1 MTRGGRHSDTEGS
14 ERRCIA
20 RMESLPKERMIR
32 FVLSPDNI
40 VTPDIAG
47 RLPGRGIWV
56 AAEKKALK
64 KAIARNLFARAAK
77 APAKVPGDLLELV
90 ESLVV
95 SHLISLIS
103 LARKGGSAVAGFD
116 KCKSALISEQAIAL
130 IQASDGSEGQKR
142 KLRPPEG
149 ENTYIS
155 CLKGDELGL
164 AFGREHVIHAA
175 LLRGGLSKRV
185 LLEANRL
192 AGVRGKVAATKGETG
207 RQDRR

>member
-1 MTRGGRHSDTEGS
+1 MTRGGRQSDAEGS

-20 RMESLPKERMIR
+20 RMESLPKQQLIR
-32 FVLSPDNI
+32 FVLSPDNV
-40 VTPDIAG
+40 VTPDIAE

-77 APAKVPGDLLELV
+77 APAKVPDDLLELV
-90 ESLVV
+90 ESLLV

-103 LARKGGSAVAGFD
+103 LARKGGSALAGFD
-116 KCKSALISEQAIAL
+116 KCKSALLSGQAIAL

-149 ENTYIS
+149 KNTHIS

-175 LLRGGLSKRV
+175 LLRGGLSNRV

-192 AGVRGKVAATKGETG
+192 AGVRGEVAATKAK
-207 RQDRR
+207 

>member
-1 MTRGGRHSDTEGS
+1 VTRGGRHSDAEGS

-20 RMESLPKERMIR
+20 RMESLPKDRMIR
-32 FVLSPDNI
+32 FVISPDGI
-40 VTPDIAG
+40 VTPDIAE

-56 AAEKKALK
+56 AAEKKALT

-77 APAKVPGDLLELV
+77 APAKVPAGLLDLI
-90 ESLVV
+90 ESLLV

-116 KCKSALISEQAIAL
+116 KVKSSLLSEQALAL

-185 LLEANRL
+185 LTEANRL
-192 AGVRGKVAATKGETG
+192 AGIRGKTAATKAKQAG
-207 RQDRR
+207 

>member
-1 MTRGGRHSDTEGS
+1 
-14 ERRCIA
+14 
-20 RMESLPKERMIR
+20 MESLPKERMIR
-32 FVLSPDNI
+32 FVLSPENI

-149 ENTYIS
+149 ENSYIS
-155 CLKGDELGL
+155 CLKGDEWGW

-175 LLRGGLSKRV
+175 LLLVVLSKRV
-185 LLEANRL
+185 LLEAHRL
-192 AGVRGKVAATKGETG
+192 AGVRGEVAANKGETG

>member
-1 MTRGGRHSDTEGS
+1 VET
-14 ERRCIA
+14 
-20 RMESLPKERMIR
+20 
-32 FVLSPDNI
+32 
-40 VTPDIAG
+40 
-47 RLPGRGIWV
+47 
-56 AAEKKALK
+56 
-64 KAIARNLFARAAK
+64 
-77 APAKVPGDLLELV
+77 LL
-90 ESLVV
+90 V

-103 LARKGGSAVAGFD
+103 LARKGGSALAGFD
-116 KCKSALISEQAIAL
+116 KCKSALVSEQAIAL

-149 ENTYIS
+149 KNTYIS

-192 AGVRGKVAATKGETG
+192 AGVRGKVAAPEAK
-207 RQDRR
+207 

>member
-20 RMESLPKERMIR
+20 RMESLPKDQMIR

-56 AAEKKALK
+56 AADRKALK
-64 KAIARNLFARAAK
+64 KAVARNLFARAAK
-77 APAKVPGDLLELV
+77 APAKVPDDLLELV
-90 ESLVV
+90 ESLLV
-95 SHLISLIS
+95 SHLISLVS
-103 LARKGGSAVAGFD
+103 LARKGGSAMAGFD
-116 KCKSALISEQAIAL
+116 KCKSALLSEQAIAL

-142 KLRPPEG
+142 KLRPPKG
-149 ENTYIS
+149 KNTYIS
-155 CLKGDELGL
+155 CLTGDELGL

-175 LLRGGLSKRV
+175 LLRGGLSNRI
-185 LLEANRL
+185 LLEAQRL
-192 AGVRGKVAATKGETG
+192 AGVRGEVAATKAK
-207 RQDRR
+207 

>member
-1 MTRGGRHSDTEGS
+1 MTRGGRHSDTDGS

-20 RMESLPKERMIR
+20 RMESLPKDRMIR

-56 AAEKKALK
+56 AADRKALK

-77 APAKVPGDLLELV
+77 APAKVPDDLLELV
-90 ESLVV
+90 ESLLV
-95 SHLISLIS
+95 SQLISLIS
-103 LARKGGSAVAGFD
+103 LARKGGSALAGFD
-116 KCKSALISEQAIAL
+116 KCKSALLSEQAIAL

-142 KLRPPEG
+142 KLRPPKG
-149 ENTYIS
+149 DNTYIS

-185 LLEANRL
+185 LLEAHRL
-192 AGVRGKVAATKGETG
+192 AGVRGEVAAAKAK
-207 RQDRR
+207 